1 MSDIDDDARPLHPP
15 PAEWRKGVAAASIAR
30 RKNADDAA
38 RILLPE
44 IHAVQ
49 GTGVTSLRA
58 IAIAL
63 NARGIRTVRGTE
75 WTPMAVRR
83 VLLRARD

>member
-1 MSDIDDDARPLHPP
+1 MTKDETNTLRPQ

-30 RKNADDAA
+30 RANADLAA
-38 RILLPE
+38 AMLLPAIRE
-44 IHAVQ
+44 AQ
-49 GTGVTSLRA
+49 AEGATSLRA
-58 IAIAL
+58 IADVL
-63 NARGIRTVRGTE
+63 NSNGIRTVRGTV